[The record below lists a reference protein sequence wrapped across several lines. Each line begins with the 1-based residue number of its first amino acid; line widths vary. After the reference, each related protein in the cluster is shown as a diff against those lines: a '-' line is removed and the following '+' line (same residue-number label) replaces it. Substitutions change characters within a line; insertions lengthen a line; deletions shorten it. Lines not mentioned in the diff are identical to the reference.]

1 MADHVLS
8 KYYKY
13 CQGHTCVR
21 RENNNN
27 NNNNKNKKLLL
38 ILINLGEGHL

>member
-21 RENNNN
+21 MEK
-27 NNNNKNKKLLL
+27 NNNNKK
-38 ILINLGEGHL
+38 